1 MESKSTDIPPLRW
14 QVKIGFGT
22 KPIQFRRTIST
33 MVAQLGGRGGEG
45 REKGGGG
52 ILRWN
57 NLSFESL
64 YGEWGGRVGRRG
76 RVKPGELT
84 WKAAA
89 ICGAMAAAA
98 ATAVRRTG
106 SSQFGRIPFQRTPD
120 EFSNFP
126 SREIRAGLW
135 TDRLAPF
142 KFMPSVNSLC
152 GPVGA

>member
-33 MVAQLGGRGGEG
+33 MVAQLGGRGGEEE
-45 REKGGGG
+45 REGGGG

-84 WKAAA
+84 
-89 ICGAMAAAA
+89 
-98 ATAVRRTG
+98 
-106 SSQFGRIPFQRTPD
+106 
-120 EFSNFP
+120 
-126 SREIRAGLW
+126 
-135 TDRLAPF
+135 
-142 KFMPSVNSLC
+142 
-152 GPVGA
+152 